1 MKAFILIPTLIF
13 SILVTGCSTP
23 VPKQI
28 SNAPFQILPNNLSPE
43 TLISQAIAAQD
54 EQQKSDLYLQAS
66 LLYWENNLTAQTN
79 AALLTVNPGNLSH
92 ENLQQYLLLTLKLGL
107 LEESVPKLDKVL
119 PLLSNKAF
127 HQFSIE
133 QQTELTELLF
143 KAYRFTGK
151 PIQAAIILIENS
163 GLFSNDEYLN
173 NHETIWSELRKADL
187 ALLSQ
192 YQYFGES
199 IDVKGWLTLAQ
210 SIKQNQ
216 INLEAQY
223 IALTTW
229 NESWPNHPAA
239 INPPHELDILIQL
252 PSTQPTK
259 ITLALPLSGP
269 ISGAGKAIR
278 DGFMASYFNTPS
290 KLGRDIE
297 IQFFDTHLNN
307 IENLYNQTEAE
318 SALIIGPLDKNSLN
332 KLTKLEHL
340 NTKTLALNYLDNAEQ
355 EIANLFQFGLA
366 PETETKQIAQRLSK
380 KGLEKI
386 GIIAPES
393 NWGFRLHDAFFNDLN
408 HENGTLIES
417 TFYSDQASLSETVA
431 KLLATQTSKE
441 RAKKVRT
448 IINTRFEFQPRRR
461 KDIDAIV
468 MIARPKTAKQINPL
482 FAYHYADSIPI
493 FSTSQVHSEKNN
505 NDLEGIEFIEM
516 PWMLSSTIDIKNQIH
531 NNIPESSQKHKRFYA
546 LGVDAFKLAPRLTIL
561 KEVSDSQIDGQTGTL
576 SMNSTGQISRN
587 MEWARFRKGKTISLQ
602 D

>member
-28 SNAPFQILPNNLSPE
+28 SNAPFQILPDNLSPE